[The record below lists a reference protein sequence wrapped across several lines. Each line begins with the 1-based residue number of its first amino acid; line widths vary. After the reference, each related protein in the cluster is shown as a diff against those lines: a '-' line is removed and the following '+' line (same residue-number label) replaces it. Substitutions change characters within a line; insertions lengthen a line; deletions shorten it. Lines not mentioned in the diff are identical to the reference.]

1 MTDASGQRCGNCVH
15 YEKTGMEFGSCR
27 HPITELM
34 RGLTRHGQVP
44 MAFSE
49 LEVTTLKPHFGKDS
63 PTRQA
68 K

>member
-1 MTDASGQRCGNCVH
+1 VH
-15 YEKTGMEFGSCR
+15 YEKTGVEFGSCR

-49 LEVTTLKPHFGKDS
+49 LEVTTLKPHFGKDC
-63 PTRQA
+63 PTWPA